1 MAECQ
6 FETISNYLDLFDIP
20 SIHTSR
26 YMISGPMIFQL
37 DASTDITFS
46 EVTVEI
52 PNIGLRELEVKN
64 SDETTYYDSFVYGD
78 YKEQNSLKMNVMTS
92 RISYPEENIIRVS
105 YSASKAGK
113 ISFYGYVGEQSP
125 IYVDLINPQLTW
137 LGEYAYEPKRG
148 GRLKL

>member
-20 SIHTSR
+20 SIYTSR

-37 DASTDITFS
+37 DVSSDITFS

-105 YSASKAGK
+105 YSASEAVK
-113 ISFYGYVGEQSP
+113 ILFYGYVFTLSAF
-125 IYVDLINPQLTW
+125 NM
-137 LGEYAYEPKRG
+137 AR
-148 GRLKL
+148 

>member
-1 MAECQ
+1 MEVYFEVRKEECDYLAECQ

-20 SIHTSR
+20 SIYTSR

-37 DASTDITFS
+37 DVSSDITFS

-105 YSASKAGK
+105 YSASEAGK
-113 ISFYGYVGEQSP
+113 ISFYGYVF
-125 IYVDLINPQLTW
+125 N
-137 LGEYAYEPKRG
+137 
-148 GRLKL
+148 